1 LTAEGDATAVEVG
14 STLVFYAAPN
24 VALHPDYYALEWSL
38 GDTHAT
44 ISPLGE
50 AHSETLNAGA
60 TAYVA
65 TVTGATA
72 GDVVVT
78 AELKTVSYVA
88 GVRTLTAFDTPIK
101 DTITLTVSAD
111 SAPTATAVHT
121 LLTKKV
127 VYTFSEKV
135 QLITGNSLWPGYPG
149 PIIPFAQITHDLFNI
164 YELNEAYEYVTTG
177 SPAAAVPVTGT
188 AISALSFD
196 STGKI
201 ATFTYTGTIP
211 NVAGHHYVID
221 CMGYTITDEVGTELA
236 ISVGATFEYNA

>member
-1 LTAEGDATAVEVG
+1 MTAEGDATAVEVG
-14 STLVFYAAPN
+14 STLVFYATPN
-24 VALHPDYYALEWSL
+24 VALHPDYYALVWSL
-38 GDTHAT
+38 GDTHCT

-78 AELKTVSYVA
+78 AEIKTVSIVN
-88 GVRTLTAFDTPIK
+88 GVRTLTAFETPMT
-101 DTITLTVSAD
+101 DTITLTVGAD
-111 SAPTATAVHT
+111 AAPSATAVHT
-121 LLTKKV
+121 LLTKTV

-135 QLITGNSLWPGYPG
+135 QLITGNSLWEGYPG
-149 PIIPFAQITHDLFNI
+149 PIIPFANITEDLFGI
-164 YELNEAYEYVTTG
+164 YELDESYEYVLTSG
-177 SPAAAVPVTGT
+177 VAVAVAAAPIAT
-188 AISALSFD
+188 LSFA

-211 NVAGHHYVID
+211 NVSGHHYVID

-236 ISVGATFEYNA
+236 ISVGATFEYAT